1 MGFTSDSGTDLR
13 KADISFFSALGDRIT
28 QFDGVMMDNVM
39 PDSIKKLSDTVTEF
53 VYGNTA
59 YKLSY
64 DVSSDGEKKNIR
76 LAKEE

>member
-1 MGFTSDSGTDLR
+1 MGFAGESGTDLR

-64 DVSSDGEKKNIR
+64 DVSPNGEKKNIR
-76 LAKEE
+76 LVKEE

>member
-1 MGFTSDSGTDLR
+1 
-13 KADISFFSALGDRIT
+13 
-28 QFDGVMMDNVM
+28 MMDNVM

-59 YKLSY
+59 YRLSY

-76 LAKEE
+76 LVKEE